1 MKKLDWMITNFKFY
15 RDSLRSILGQVLKK
29 KLNLSQN
36 AINSKIGRTL
46 QTIKTFSTCLKILK
60 NKIFTWT
67 LGVGFT
73 G

>member
-46 QTIKTFSTCLKILK
+46 QTI
-60 NKIFTWT
+60 
-67 LGVGFT
+67 
-73 G
+73 